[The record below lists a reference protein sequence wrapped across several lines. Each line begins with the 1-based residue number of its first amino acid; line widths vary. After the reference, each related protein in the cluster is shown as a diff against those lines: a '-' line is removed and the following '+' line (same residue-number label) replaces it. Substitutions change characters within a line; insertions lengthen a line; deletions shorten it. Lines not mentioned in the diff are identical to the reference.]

1 MLLTAVIN
9 AKERRCVVGLD
20 ALNDFV
26 NCKNEDGQKVIM
38 KMEGKLAELL
48 VLTAP
53 QIYRPYIVVEKG
65 QKVLYV
71 LVLTVIYGL
80 LKSALLFYK
89 KMRKILTENGF
100 NINPYDVCVANKM
113 VEDKQITVTWHVDDL
128 KVSHKSEKVVNQF
141 INLMRSK
148 FKTDGVSKVKI
159 NREKIITYLGMKL
172 DYSVDGELT
181 VDMKEYVQE
190 MVTDFS
196 TMANLKKSKT
206 PAASYL
212 FDISKDA
219 EALSEQ
225 DATVFH
231 NLVARGL
238 FVSKRACPDIQLPV
252 VFLCTRI
259 ESPCKDNCEK
269 LKRLVGYLHG
279 TVDLT
284 MTLKS
289 ESCHV

>member
-53 QIYRPYIVVEKG
+53 QIYCPYIVVEKG

-100 NINPYDVCVANKM
+100 NINPYDVCVAK
-113 VEDKQITVTWHVDDL
+113 KWL
-128 KVSHKSEKVVNQF
+128 KTS
-141 INLMRSK
+141 R
-148 FKTDGVSKVKI
+148 
-159 NREKIITYLGMKL
+159 
-172 DYSVDGELT
+172 
-181 VDMKEYVQE
+181 
-190 MVTDFS
+190 
-196 TMANLKKSKT
+196 
-206 PAASYL
+206 
-212 FDISKDA
+212 
-219 EALSEQ
+219 
-225 DATVFH
+225 
-231 NLVARGL
+231 
-238 FVSKRACPDIQLPV
+238 
-252 VFLCTRI
+252 
-259 ESPCKDNCEK
+259 
-269 LKRLVGYLHG
+269 
-279 TVDLT
+279 
-284 MTLKS
+284 
-289 ESCHV
+289 